1 VEDTGIGIAPDQ
13 MEQLFQPFTQVGSS
27 PVIEGTGLGL
37 SISQRLAEAMGST
50 IQVQS
55 RLGQGS
61 VFWLDVSL
69 EPIFQ
74 PETIETPQTAVV
86 GYRPAASGQAE
97 LPLKILIVDD
107 KAQNRS
113 LIFSLLAPLGFELVD
128 AHNGQEAIEQVR
140 AVRPDLILMDIVMPT
155 MDGLAATAH
164 IRRMPELGNIP
175 IIATSASAFEN
186 DRQRSIEVGC
196 DDFIPKPIDLGE
208 LLAKLEKYLA
218 LSWICEQQAAE
229 NGHTI
234 VEAGEG
240 ITVPT
245 TLPPEIA
252 RDLFDLA
259 RRGRI
264 REIKQK
270 LLELA
275 ESDVEYQPFIEKLR
289 PLAERYRTKQIEDLL
304 KPFV

>member
-1 VEDTGIGIAPDQ
+1 MI
-13 MEQLFQPFTQVGSS
+13 
-27 PVIEGTGLGL
+27 
-37 SISQRLAEAMGST
+37 
-50 IQVQS
+50 
-55 RLGQGS
+55 
-61 VFWLDVSL
+61 
-69 EPIFQ
+69 
-74 PETIETPQTAVV
+74 
-86 GYRPAASGQAE
+86 Y
-97 LPLKILIVDD
+97 
-107 KAQNRS
+107 
-113 LIFSLLAPLGFELVD
+113 
-128 AHNGQEAIEQVR
+128 
-140 AVRPDLILMDIVMPT
+140 
-155 MDGLAATAH
+155 
-164 IRRMPELGNIP
+164 
-175 IIATSASAFEN
+175 
-186 DRQRSIEVGC
+186 
-196 DDFIPKPIDLGE
+196 
-208 LLAKLEKYLA
+208 
-218 LSWICEQQAAE
+218 EQQAAE